1 MAKRNK
7 RVVPIKKG
15 RIGLN
20 VGIVV
25 LSVLL
30 VYIIVSGIITAT
42 QPKTKYY
49 EVSPGSN
56 AESNS
61 KIYSG
66 IALRKEKVANA
77 PQTGYI
83 EFFVR
88 QGLRVSKST
97 TLYSIDSSGKLTD
110 YITKNNKDS
119 KLSSENVSSLTD
131 LINDYSSDYDDM
143 SFNDVYEFKSSL
155 KGSVIDLIN
164 TKKLKKIAKQTGT
177 TYSINKSKY
186 SGIVSYQLDGFES
199 LKPKQLTDDDFTKA
213 SRKITTI
220 KTGDQM
226 AKGEKI
232 YKVITDDEW
241 SIAVQLDNDD
251 VEKYKDTKG
260 VRIKFV
266 NENIDSTANFKI
278 VTGKDN
284 NKYGIISL
292 SKYSIRFANDRYV
305 NIQIINDVEDGLKI
319 PKTSLV
325 KKSVYIVPKDYGFLG
340 KNSDD
345 IGFNVRKADGK
356 SEIVYPPIAYSD
368 SKNYFIST
376 SSLDTGDVLT
386 MPNSSETYTVGK
398 TKSFDGVYNINNGY
412 TKFVRVKI
420 LNSTDEYYII
430 KAGDVF
436 SVSIYDRIVLN
447 ADSVKENQIVSQ

>member
-1 MAKRNK
+1 MANNSR
-7 RVVPIKKG
+7 REIPFKKG
-15 RIGLN
+15 RFRLN

-25 LSVLL
+25 LIVIAVYL
-30 VYIIVSGIITAT
+30 VIFAT
-42 QPKTKYY
+42 LSFTSTKTKFY

-56 AESNS
+56 AENNS

-66 IALRKEKVANA
+66 LAIRKEKVAKA
-77 PQTGYI
+77 ESTGYI

-88 QGLRVSKST
+88 EGLRVSKST

-110 YITKNNKDS
+110 FLAKNDNNS
-119 KLSSENVSSLTD
+119 KLSSENVSSLNE

-164 TKKLKKIAKQTGT
+164 TKTLKKIAKKTGT

-199 LKPKQLTDDDFTKA
+199 IKPKDLQESDFTKA
-213 SRKITTI
+213 SRKITTR
-220 KTGDQM
+220 KTGDEM

-241 SIAVQLDNDD
+241 SIAIELDDDD
-251 VEKYKDTKG
+251 VKRYKDTKG
-260 VRIKFV
+260 VHIKFI
-266 NENIDSTANFKI
+266 NDNLDTTANFEI
-278 VTGKDN
+278 VKGKDGRA
-284 NKYGIISL
+284 YGIISL
-292 SKYSIRFANDRYV
+292 SKYCIRFANDRFV

-319 PKTSLV
+319 PKSSLV
-325 KKSVYIVPKDYGFLG
+325 KKNVYIVPKEYGTAGGNSDEIAFNIKKSDG
-340 KNSDD
+340 KN
-345 IGFNVRKADGK
+345 K
-356 SEIVYPPIAYSD
+356 IVYPPIAYSD
-368 SKNYFIST
+368 SKNYYIST
-376 SSLDTGDVLT
+376 SSLDAGDVLV
-386 MPNSSETYTVGK
+386 MPNSSETFTVGQ
-398 TKSFDGVYNINNGY
+398 TKSFNGVYNINNGY

-447 ADSVKENQIVSQ
+447 SDSVKENQIVSQ

>member
-1 MAKRNK
+1 MAKRN
-7 RVVPIKKG
+7 RREIPFKKG

-20 VGIVV
+20 VGVVV
-25 LSVLL
+25 LIVGVLYL
-30 VYIIVSGIITAT
+30 FIFFILALTST
-42 QPKTKYY
+42 KTKFY

-56 AESNS
+56 AENNS

-66 IALRKEKVANA
+66 IAIRNEKVATA
-77 PQTGYI
+77 KSTGYI

-88 QGLRVSKST
+88 EGLRVSKST

-110 YITKNNKDS
+110 YIAKNNKNS
-119 KLSSENVSSLTD
+119 KLSNENVSSLTE

-164 TKKLKKIAKQTGT
+164 TKKLKNIAKQTGT

-186 SGIVSYQLDGFES
+186 SGIVSYQLDGFEN
-199 LKPKQLTDDDFTKA
+199 LKPKDLEESDFTKA

-226 AKGEKI
+226 AEGDSI

-241 SIAVQLDNDD
+241 SIAIQLEDEDVQ
-251 VEKYKDTKG
+251 KYKDTKG

-266 NENIDSTANFKI
+266 NENLDTTANFKI
-278 VTGKDN
+278 VNGKDN
-284 NKYGIISL
+284 KKYGILTL
-292 SKYSIRFANDRYV
+292 SKYAIRFANDRYV
-305 NIQIINDVEDGLKI
+305 YIQIINDVEDGLKI
-319 PKTSLV
+319 PKSSLV
-325 KKSVYIVPKDYGFLG
+325 KKSVYIVPKEYGTAG
-340 KNSDD
+340 GNSDD
-345 IGFNVRKADGK
+345 IAFNVQKSNGK
-356 SEIVYPPIAYSD
+356 NKIIYPPIAYSD
-368 SKNYFIST
+368 SKNYYIST
-376 SSLDTGDVLT
+376 SSLDAGDKLV
-386 MPNSSETYTVGK
+386 MPNSSESFSVSK

-430 KAGDVF
+430 RAGDVF

>member
-1 MAKRNK
+1 MAKRNR
-7 RVVPIKKG
+7 RVIPIKG
-15 RIGLN
+15 RMHLN

-25 LSVLL
+25 LGVGVLYL
-30 VYIIVSGIITAT
+30 LIFWILMSTT
-42 QPKTKYY
+42 TKTKFY

-56 AESNS
+56 AENNS

-66 IALRKEKVANA
+66 IALRKESTAKAKS
-77 PQTGYI
+77 TGYI

-88 QGLRVSKST
+88 DGLRVSKST

-110 YITKNNKDS
+110 YITKNNKNS

-164 TKKLKKIAKQTGT
+164 TKTLKNIAKKTGT

-186 SGIVSYQLDGFES
+186 SGIVSYQFDGFEN
-199 LKPKQLTDDDFTKA
+199 LKPKDLKEDDFTKA
-213 SRKITTI
+213 SRRITTI

-226 AKGEKI
+226 AEGEKI
-232 YKVITDDEW
+232 YKVITNDEW
-241 SIAVQLDNDD
+241 SIAIQLDDED
-251 VEKYKDTKG
+251 IEKYKDTKG
-260 VRIKFV
+260 VHIKFV
-266 NENIDSTANFKI
+266 NENLDTTANFEI
-278 VTGKDN
+278 VKGKDN
-284 NKYGIISL
+284 KNYGIISL
-292 SKYSIRFANDRYV
+292 SKYAIRFANDRYV

-325 KKSVYIVPKDYGFLG
+325 KKSVYIVPKDFGSPGGNSDEIAFNVKKSNG
-340 KNSDD
+340 KN
-345 IGFNVRKADGK
+345 K
-356 SEIVYPPIAYSD
+356 IVYPPIAYSD
-368 SKNYFIST
+368 SKNYYVSM
-376 SSLDTGDVLT
+376 SSFDKGDVLV
-386 MPNSSETYTVGK
+386 MPNSSETYTIGH
-398 TKSFDGVYNINNGY
+398 TKSFNGVYNINNGY

-436 SVSIYDRIVLN
+436 SISIYDRIVLN
-447 ADSVKENQIVSQ
+447 ADSVKENQIISQ

>member
-1 MAKRNK
+1 MANNSR
-7 RVVPIKKG
+7 REIPFKKG
-15 RIGLN
+15 RFRLN

-25 LSVLL
+25 LIVIAVYL
-30 VYIIVSGIITAT
+30 VIFAT
-42 QPKTKYY
+42 LSFTSTKTKFY

-56 AESNS
+56 AENNS

-66 IALRKEKVANA
+66 LAIRKEKVAKA
-77 PQTGYI
+77 ESTGYI

-88 QGLRVSKST
+88 EGLRVSKST

-110 YITKNNKDS
+110 FLAKNNNNS
-119 KLSSENVSSLTD
+119 KLSSENVSSLNE

-164 TKKLKKIAKQTGT
+164 TKTLKKIAKKTGT

-199 LKPKQLTDDDFTKA
+199 IKPKDLQESDFTKA
-213 SRKITTI
+213 SRKITTR
-220 KTGDQM
+220 KTGDEM

-241 SIAVQLDNDD
+241 SIAIELDDDD
-251 VEKYKDTKG
+251 VKRYKDTKG
-260 VRIKFV
+260 VHIKFI
-266 NENIDSTANFKI
+266 NDNLDTTANFEI
-278 VTGKDN
+278 VKGKDGRA
-284 NKYGIISL
+284 YGIISL
-292 SKYSIRFANDRYV
+292 SKYCIRFANDRFV

-319 PKTSLV
+319 PKSSLV
-325 KKSVYIVPKDYGFLG
+325 KKNVYIVPKEYGTAG
-340 KNSDD
+340 GNSDE
-345 IGFNVRKADGK
+345 IAFNIKK
-356 SEIVYPPIAYSD
+356 SDSKNKIVYPPIAYSD
-368 SKNYFIST
+368 SKNYYIST
-376 SSLDTGDVLT
+376 SSLDAGDVLV
-386 MPNSSETYTVGK
+386 MPNSSETFTVGQ
-398 TKSFDGVYNINNGY
+398 TKSFNGVYNINNGY

-447 ADSVKENQIVSQ
+447 SDSVKENQIVSQ

>member
-1 MAKRNK
+1 MAKDK
-7 RVVPIKKG
+7 RRVIPIRRG
-15 RIGLN
+15 RLRLN

-25 LSVLL
+25 LCVGVLYL
-30 VYIIVSGIITAT
+30 LIFGLLTAT
-42 QPKTKYY
+42 TTKTKFY
-49 EVSPGSN
+49 EVSPGVN
-56 AESNS
+56 AENNS

-66 IALRKEKVANA
+66 IALRKEKVAKA
-77 PQTGYI
+77 KQTGFI
-83 EFFVR
+83 ELFIR

-110 YITKNNKDS
+110 FITKSNKDS

-155 KGSVIDLIN
+155 RGSVIDLIN
-164 TKKLKKIAKQTGT
+164 TKTLKKIAKKTGT

-186 SGIVSYQLDGFES
+186 SGIVSYQLDGYEG
-199 LKPKQLTDDDFTKA
+199 LKTRDLKEDDFTKA

-220 KTGDQM
+220 KTGDEM
-226 AKGEKI
+226 AKGEEI
-232 YKVITDDEW
+232 YKVITNDEW
-241 SIAVQLDNDD
+241 SIAVQLDDND
-251 VEKYKDTKG
+251 VKKYKDTKG

-266 NENIDSTANFKI
+266 NENLDTTANFEIIK
-278 VTGKDN
+278 GKDN
-284 NKYGIISL
+284 KNYGIITL
-292 SKYSIRFANDRYV
+292 SKYAIRFANDRYV

-319 PKTSLV
+319 PKSSLV
-325 KKSVYIVPKDYGFLG
+325 RKSVYIVPKDFGTAGGNSDEIAFNVKKSNG
-340 KNSDD
+340 KN
-345 IGFNVRKADGK
+345 K
-356 SEIVYPPIAYSD
+356 IVYPPIAYSD
-368 SKNYFIST
+368 SKNYYVSM
-376 SSLDTGDVLT
+376 SSFDPGDVIV
-386 MPNSSETYTVGK
+386 MPDSTETYTIGNK
-398 TKSFDGVYNINNGY
+398 KSFNGVYNINNGY

-447 ADSVKENQIVSQ
+447 ADGVKENKIVSQ

>member
-1 MAKRNK
+1 MAKRRSREVPFKK
-7 RVVPIKKG
+7 R
-15 RIGLN
+15 RLHLN

-25 LSVLL
+25 LVVGF
-30 VYIIVSGIITAT
+30 VYLTIFGILALTST
-42 QPKTKYY
+42 KTKFY

-56 AESNS
+56 AENNS

-66 IALRKEKVANA
+66 LAIRNEKIAKATS
-77 PQTGYI
+77 TGYI

-88 QGLRVSKST
+88 DGLRVSKST

-110 YITKNNKDS
+110 YLAKNNNKS
-119 KLSSENVSSLTD
+119 KLSSENVSSLTE

-164 TKKLKKIAKQTGT
+164 TKTLKNIAKKTGT

-186 SGIVSYQLDGFES
+186 SGIVSYEMDGYENI
-199 LKPKQLTDDDFTKA
+199 KPKNLEEKDFTKA
-213 SRKITTI
+213 SRKITTR
-220 KTGDQM
+220 KTGDEM
-226 AKGEKI
+226 AEGEEI

-241 SIAVQLDNDD
+241 SIAIELEDEDVQR
-251 VEKYKDTKG
+251 YKDTKG
-260 VRIKFV
+260 VHIKFI
-266 NENIDSTANFKI
+266 NDNLDTTANFKI

-284 NKYGIISL
+284 RKYGIITL
-292 SKYSIRFANDRYV
+292 SKYMIRFSNDRFV

-319 PKTSLV
+319 PKSSLV
-325 KKSVYIVPKDYGFLG
+325 KKSVYIIPKDYGTAGGNSDEIAFNIQKANG
-340 KNSDD
+340 KN
-345 IGFNVRKADGK
+345 K
-356 SEIVYPPIAYSD
+356 IVYPPIAYSD
-368 SKNYFIST
+368 SKNYYIST
-376 SSLDTGDVLT
+376 SSFDAGDQIV

-398 TKSFDGVYNINNGY
+398 TKSFNGVYNINNGY

-447 ADSVKENQIVSQ
+447 SDSVKENQIVSQ